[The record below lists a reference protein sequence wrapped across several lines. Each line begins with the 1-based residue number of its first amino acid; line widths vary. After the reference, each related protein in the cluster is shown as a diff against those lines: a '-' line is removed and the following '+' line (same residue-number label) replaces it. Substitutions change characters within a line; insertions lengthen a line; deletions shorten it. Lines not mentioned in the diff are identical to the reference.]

1 MERIRDLRNEGI
13 EFTPPPD
20 KKDEDTS
27 A

>member
-20 KKDEDTS
+20 KKEEDAS